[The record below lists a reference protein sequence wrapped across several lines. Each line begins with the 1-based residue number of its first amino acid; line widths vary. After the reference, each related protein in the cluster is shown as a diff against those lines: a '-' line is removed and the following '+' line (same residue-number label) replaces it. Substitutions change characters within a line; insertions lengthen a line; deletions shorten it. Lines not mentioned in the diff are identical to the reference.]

1 MLGEYG
7 VCADRLVGKDKVVIY
22 NNVQL
27 MKKICLNNRDEMIM
41 LFVDNIAYIMAD
53 GNYTKICYIG
63 GMTTVLSFGISKVET
78 LVSASYADGEVSPF
92 VRLGRS
98 VIINQW
104 FLYDINV
111 LKQHLVLSDC
121 MKNTITLKL
130 PKPLLKKYK
139 DLVSKSTIKKNEL
152 C

>member
-1 MLGEYG
+1 
-7 VCADRLVGKDKVVIY
+7 
-22 NNVQL
+22 

-63 GMTTVLSFGISKVET
+63 GMTTVLSFGVSKVET

-121 MKNTITLKL
+121 IKNTITLKL

-139 DLVSKSTIKKNEL
+139 ELVSKSTIKKNEL

>member
-1 MLGEYG
+1 
-7 VCADRLVGKDKVVIY
+7 
-22 NNVQL
+22 

-121 MKNTITLKL
+121 IKNTITLKL

-139 DLVSKSTIKKNEL
+139 ELVSKSTIKNNEL

>member
-1 MLGEYG
+1 
-7 VCADRLVGKDKVVIY
+7 
-22 NNVQL
+22 

-111 LKQHLVLSDC
+111 LKQYLVLSDC

-139 DLVSKSTIKKNEL
+139 DLVSKSTIRRMNYARSYYWKRGNPEVCHQWFEGK
-152 C
+152 

>member
-1 MLGEYG
+1 
-7 VCADRLVGKDKVVIY
+7 
-22 NNVQL
+22 
-27 MKKICLNNRDEMIM
+27 MKKICINNRDEMVI

-53 GNYTKICYIG
+53 GNYTKICYMG
-63 GMTTVLSFGISKVET
+63 GMTTVLSFGLSKVEAM
-78 LVSASYADGEVSPF
+78 VSAAYAEGTISPF

-98 VIINQW
+98 VIINQL
-104 FLYDINV
+104 FLYDINI

-139 DLVSKSTIKKNEL
+139 DLVSRSTIKKESEKKETNENKDNNRQDNNDNL
-152 C
+152 ENIF

>member
-1 MLGEYG
+1 
-7 VCADRLVGKDKVVIY
+7 
-22 NNVQL
+22 

-98 VIINQW
+98 VIVNQW

>member
-1 MLGEYG
+1 
-7 VCADRLVGKDKVVIY
+7 
-22 NNVQL
+22 

-98 VIINQW
+98 VIINPW

-121 MKNTITLKL
+121 IKNTITLKL

-139 DLVSKSTIKKNEL
+139 ELVSKSTIKKNEL

>member
-1 MLGEYG
+1 MFGEYG
-7 VCADRLVGKDKVVIY
+7 VCADRVAGKDKIVIY
-22 NNVQL
+22 NNVLL

>member
-1 MLGEYG
+1 
-7 VCADRLVGKDKVVIY
+7 
-22 NNVQL
+22 
-27 MKKICLNNRDEMIM
+27 MKKICINNRDEMVI

-63 GMTTVLSFGISKVET
+63 GMTTVLSFGLSKVEAM
-78 LVSASYADGEVSPF
+78 VSAAYAEGTISPF

-98 VIINQW
+98 VIINQL
-104 FLYDINV
+104 FLYDINI

-139 DLVSKSTIKKNEL
+139 DLVSRSTIKKEPEK
-152 C
+152 

>member
-1 MLGEYG
+1 
-7 VCADRLVGKDKVVIY
+7 
-22 NNVQL
+22 

-78 LVSASYADGEVSPF
+78 LVSASYADREVSPF

-111 LKQHLVLSDC
+111 LKQYLVLSDC

>member
-1 MLGEYG
+1 
-7 VCADRLVGKDKVVIY
+7 
-22 NNVQL
+22 

-121 MKNTITLKL
+121 VKNTITLKL

>member
-1 MLGEYG
+1 
-7 VCADRLVGKDKVVIY
+7 
-22 NNVQL
+22 

-139 DLVSKSTIKKNEL
+139 DLVSKSTINKNEL

>member
-1 MLGEYG
+1 
-7 VCADRLVGKDKVVIY
+7 
-22 NNVQL
+22 

-41 LFVDNIAYIMAD
+41 LFVDNIAYIMVD

-121 MKNTITLKL
+121 IKNTITLKL

-139 DLVSKSTIKKNEL
+139 ELVSKSTIKKNEL

>member
-1 MLGEYG
+1 
-7 VCADRLVGKDKVVIY
+7 
-22 NNVQL
+22 

-78 LVSASYADGEVSPF
+78 LVSASHADGEVSPF

-139 DLVSKSTIKKNEL
+139 ELVSKSTIKKNEL

>member
-1 MLGEYG
+1 
-7 VCADRLVGKDKVVIY
+7 
-22 NNVQL
+22 

-121 MKNTITLKL
+121 IKNTITLKL

-139 DLVSKSTIKKNEL
+139 ELVSKSTIKKNEIGRAHV
-152 C
+152 

>member
-1 MLGEYG
+1 
-7 VCADRLVGKDKVVIY
+7 
-22 NNVQL
+22 
-27 MKKICLNNRDEMIM
+27 MKKICINNRDEMVI

-53 GNYTKICYIG
+53 GNYTKICYMG
-63 GMTTVLSFGISKVET
+63 GMTTVLSFGLSKVEAM
-78 LVSASYADGEVSPF
+78 VSAAYAEGTISPF

-98 VIINQW
+98 VIINQL
-104 FLYDINV
+104 FLYDINI

-139 DLVSKSTIKKNEL
+139 DLVSRSTIKKESEQ
-152 C
+152 

>member
-1 MLGEYG
+1 
-7 VCADRLVGKDKVVIY
+7 
-22 NNVQL
+22 

-104 FLYDINV
+104 FLYEINV

-121 MKNTITLKL
+121 IKNTITLKL

-139 DLVSKSTIKKNEL
+139 ELVSKSTIKKNEL

>member
-1 MLGEYG
+1 MFWCFIG
-7 VCADRLVGKDKVVIY
+7 IY
-22 NNVQL
+22 KIDD
-27 MKKICLNNRDEMIM
+27 MKKICINNRDEMVI

-63 GMTTVLSFGISKVET
+63 GMTTVLSFGLSKVEAM
-78 LVSASYADGEVSPF
+78 VSAAYAEGTISPF

-98 VIINQW
+98 VIINQL
-104 FLYDINV
+104 FLYDINI

-121 MKNTITLKL
+121 MKNSITLKL

-139 DLVSKSTIKKNEL
+139 DLVSRSTIKKESEK
-152 C
+152 

>member
-1 MLGEYG
+1 
-7 VCADRLVGKDKVVIY
+7 
-22 NNVQL
+22 

-98 VIINQW
+98 IIINQW

-121 MKNTITLKL
+121 IKNTITLKL

-139 DLVSKSTIKKNEL
+139 ELVSKSTIKKNEL

>member
-1 MLGEYG
+1 
-7 VCADRLVGKDKVVIY
+7 
-22 NNVQL
+22 
-27 MKKICLNNRDEMIM
+27 MKKICINNRDEMVI

-53 GNYTKICYIG
+53 GNYTKICYMG
-63 GMTTVLSFGISKVET
+63 GMTTVLSFGLSKVEAM
-78 LVSASYADGEVSPF
+78 VSAAYAEGTISPF

-98 VIINQW
+98 VIINQL
-104 FLYDINV
+104 FLYDINI

-139 DLVSKSTIKKNEL
+139 DLVSRSTIKKESEK
-152 C
+152 

>member
-1 MLGEYG
+1 M
-7 VCADRLVGKDKVVIY
+7 R
-22 NNVQL
+22 
-27 MKKICLNNRDEMIM
+27 KICINNRDEMVI

-63 GMTTVLSFGISKVET
+63 GMTTVLSFGLSKIEEM
-78 LVSASYADGEVSPF
+78 VSAAYAEGTVSPF

-98 VIINQW
+98 VIINQL
-104 FLYDINV
+104 FLYDINI

-130 PKPLLKKYK
+130 PKLLLKKY
-139 DLVSKSTIKKNEL
+139 
-152 C
+152 

>member
-1 MLGEYG
+1 
-7 VCADRLVGKDKVVIY
+7 
-22 NNVQL
+22 
-27 MKKICLNNRDEMIM
+27 MKKICINNRDEMVI

-53 GNYTKICYIG
+53 GNYTKICYMG
-63 GMTTVLSFGISKVET
+63 GMTTVLSFGLSKVEAM
-78 LVSASYADGEVSPF
+78 VSAAYAEGTISPF

-98 VIINQW
+98 VIINQL
-104 FLYDINV
+104 FLYDINI

-139 DLVSKSTIKKNEL
+139 DLVSRSTIKEESEK
-152 C
+152 

>member
-1 MLGEYG
+1 
-7 VCADRLVGKDKVVIY
+7 
-22 NNVQL
+22 

-63 GMTTVLSFGISKVET
+63 GMATVLSFGISKVET

-121 MKNTITLKL
+121 IKNTITLKL

-139 DLVSKSTIKKNEL
+139 ELVSKSTIKKNEL

>member
-1 MLGEYG
+1 
-7 VCADRLVGKDKVVIY
+7 
-22 NNVQL
+22 

>member
-1 MLGEYG
+1 
-7 VCADRLVGKDKVVIY
+7 
-22 NNVQL
+22 

-139 DLVSKSTIKKNEL
+139 DLVSKSTVKKNEL

>member
-1 MLGEYG
+1 
-7 VCADRLVGKDKVVIY
+7 
-22 NNVQL
+22 
-27 MKKICLNNRDEMIM
+27 MKKICINNRDEMVI

-53 GNYTKICYIG
+53 GNYTKICYMG
-63 GMTTVLSFGISKVET
+63 GMTTVLSFGLSKVEAM
-78 LVSASYADGEVSPF
+78 VSAAYAEGTISPF

-98 VIINQW
+98 VIINQL
-104 FLYDINV
+104 FLSDINI

-139 DLVSKSTIKKNEL
+139 DLVSRSTIKKESGK
-152 C
+152 

>member
-1 MLGEYG
+1 
-7 VCADRLVGKDKVVIY
+7 
-22 NNVQL
+22 
-27 MKKICLNNRDEMIM
+27 MKKMCLNNRDEMIM
-41 LFVDNIAYIMAD
+41 LFVDNRAYIMAD

-121 MKNTITLKL
+121 IKNTITLKL

-139 DLVSKSTIKKNEL
+139 ELVSKSTIKKNEL

>member
-1 MLGEYG
+1 
-7 VCADRLVGKDKVVIY
+7 
-22 NNVQL
+22 

-139 DLVSKSTIKKNEL
+139 ELISKSTIKKNEL

>member
-1 MLGEYG
+1 
-7 VCADRLVGKDKVVIY
+7 
-22 NNVQL
+22 

-139 DLVSKSTIKKNEL
+139 ELVSKSSIKKNEL

>member
-1 MLGEYG
+1 
-7 VCADRLVGKDKVVIY
+7 
-22 NNVQL
+22 
-27 MKKICLNNRDEMIM
+27 MKKICINNRDEMVI

-63 GMTTVLSFGISKVET
+63 GMTTVLSFGLSKVEAM
-78 LVSASYADGEVSPF
+78 VSAAYAEGTISPF

-98 VIINQW
+98 VIINQL
-104 FLYDINV
+104 FLYDINI

-121 MKNTITLKL
+121 MKNSITLKL

-139 DLVSKSTIKKNEL
+139 DLVSRSTIKKESEK
-152 C
+152 

>member
-1 MLGEYG
+1 
-7 VCADRLVGKDKVVIY
+7 
-22 NNVQL
+22 
-27 MKKICLNNRDEMIM
+27 MKKICINNRDEMVI

-53 GNYTKICYIG
+53 GNYTKVCYMG
-63 GMTTVLSFGISKVET
+63 GMTTVLSFGLSKVEAM
-78 LVSASYADGEVSPF
+78 VSAAYAEGTISPF

-98 VIINQW
+98 VIINQL
-104 FLYDINV
+104 FLYDINI

-139 DLVSKSTIKKNEL
+139 DLVSRSTIKKESEK
-152 C
+152 

>member
-1 MLGEYG
+1 
-7 VCADRLVGKDKVVIY
+7 
-22 NNVQL
+22 
-27 MKKICLNNRDEMIM
+27 MKKICINNRDEMVI

-53 GNYTKICYIG
+53 GNYTKICYMG
-63 GMTTVLSFGISKVET
+63 GMTTVLSFGLSKVEAM
-78 LVSASYADGEVSPF
+78 VSAAYAEGTISPF

-98 VIINQW
+98 VIINQL
-104 FLYDINV
+104 FLYDINI

-139 DLVSKSTIKKNEL
+139 DLVRRSTIKKESGK
-152 C
+152 

>member
-1 MLGEYG
+1 
-7 VCADRLVGKDKVVIY
+7 
-22 NNVQL
+22 

-92 VRLGRS
+92 VRLGRR

-111 LKQHLVLSDC
+111 LKQYLVLSDC